1 MTGGRGGTGLR
12 LRPLPPAGRS
22 VTALVSDRQPEW
34 IRTWCRSTGRVLRRA
49 AVPGSGPVGPVV
61 PELAARA
68 ARQGSAVLLVR
79 EPTTGRAE
87 RRIVVAIRG
96 LPEDAPVV
104 EEAAR
109 CAASLDA
116 RLEVVHA
123 VPTSF
128 AEKSVGLADSL
139 DHGRTVLAQ
148 TGEYARRVVPGLEVD
163 VRLVRARPHEVV
175 GKRVDA
181 DLLVLGGPRPG
192 TDGALGLVALSA
204 LHHAPCSVLLVPRG
218 SRWDDP
224 GNDFDDSGD
233 VAEARP

>member
-1 MTGGRGGTGLR
+1 
-12 LRPLPPAGRS
+12 
-22 VTALVSDRQPEW
+22 
-34 IRTWCRSTGRVLRRA
+34 
-49 AVPGSGPVGPVV
+49 VV

-68 ARQGSAVLLVR
+68 ARQGSAVLLVHAPATDR
-79 EPTTGRAE
+79 PE
-87 RRIVVAIRG
+87 RRIVVAVRR

-109 CAASLDA
+109 CAASIDA

-128 AEKSVGLADSL
+128 AEKSVGLADAL
-139 DHGRTVLAQ
+139 DHGRTVLAL
-148 TGEYARRVVPGLEVD
+148 TAEYARRSEPALQVD

-175 GKRVDA
+175 GERLDS

-218 SRWDDP
+218 SGWDDP
-224 GNDFDDSGD
+224 TGAPADAADDA
-233 VAEARP
+233 AEWPS